1 MKNQADYSLY
11 KCPYEHI
18 EKDCG
23 HELKGPEGY
32 ENTYSVWCACGF
44 RGPVFC
50 LDPIE
55 LKLEK
60 IHTAAEAMHFKSRC
74 TNYDT
79 FVCPDGVTRSHNE
92 IADYLGIPRSTWNAR
107 FYNHGL
113 EEAFKMESRGPYNTG
128 AYSAAPQL
136 SRIPSPTSYEEM
148 LYG

>member
-1 MKNQADYSLY
+1 MKKFTYNGKPRTINNLCKIYETIHGTTISKDALRYRIKTRGTATEALY
-11 KCPYEHI
+11 
-18 EKDCG
+18 
-23 HELKGPEGY
+23 
-32 ENTYSVWCACGF
+32 
-44 RGPVFC
+44 
-50 LDPIE
+50 
-55 LKLEK
+55 
-60 IHTAAEAMHFKSRC
+60 FKSRC